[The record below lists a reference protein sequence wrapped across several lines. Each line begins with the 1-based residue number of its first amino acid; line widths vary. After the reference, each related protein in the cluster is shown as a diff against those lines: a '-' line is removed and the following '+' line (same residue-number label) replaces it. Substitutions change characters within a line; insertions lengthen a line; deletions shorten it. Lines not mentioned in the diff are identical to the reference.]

1 MQFQIERMFKKVFSN
16 DWEIRNPPPAENAH
30 CENYL
35 FSQFANTTS
44 SRICQ
49 LNCEPREL
57 RGVRMFTGDKAAGM
71 VGSIAEMFLGPNTG
85 VAQCVRPQA
94 ARRCASSTVEHRER
108 RVVRLL
114 LDIRPIEDAVHEGRA
129 ARADSPGPAHYPR
142 AFPFGPG
149 KGLRHARGIRRVG
162 VPDIGRQQ
170 PVRSDALAGAL
181 D

>member
-44 SRICQ
+44 GRICQ

-114 LDIRPIEDAVHEGRA
+114 LDIARSKMRSMKAAQLGPILRARPIIRA
-129 ARADSPGPAHYPR
+129 PSHSGPAKASGMR
-142 AFPFGPG
+142 AGS
-149 KGLRHARGIRRVG
+149 VE
-162 VPDIGRQQ
+162 
-170 PVRSDALAGAL
+170 
-181 D
+181 